1 MVDKEC
7 NLRTGVYKVQTFGT
21 TQIEIDGGSQ
31 ISSLARISKS
41 QAVILLLTMYLISSG
56 PILAF
61 F

>member
-1 MVDKEC
+1 MI
-7 NLRTGVYKVQTFGT
+7 
-21 TQIEIDGGSQ
+21 IEDAKKSYRGRG
-31 ISSLARISKS
+31 RIGMSGLYSKS